1 MSDARASA
9 GALRSFLIVGAVL
22 ALAAVGVVLVR
33 ANDSGSDR
41 DRNIA
46 GGSDVAISGAPH
58 QVALLSYSLK
68 SDGTRD
74 GGGLACGGTIISI
87 NWVLTAD
94 HCIWRDT
101 SGRTYPQHL
110 AVGAGDSNY
119 WTSIKSPSA
128 RTAKRILPAR
138 GVPGAWPNAD
148 LLLIEVSRPF
158 DFSAA
163 VRAAALPIGL
173 DNATWPAEGATGL
186 ITGWGVTLDDAVR
199 TTLRGVT
206 MKVNAATDSE
216 YCTDDANP
224 RRGYFSP
231 LLFVPARHLCLLRP
245 TNTINASACSGD
257 SGGPYVIKVGERTVL
272 AGVASKAARDP
283 NEPLRLGSE
292 PLPPVCT
299 GFTPN
304 LYERVAASLDWI
316 VPGPVTALTA
326 ASSGGTVTLQW
337 SAPDK
342 APAAGIDDYV
352 VEYRVAGSS
361 EWSILNDGM
370 STGTSARIDNLA
382 IGANLEVRVS
392 GVNAVNYLDATMRQ
406 FATLNLVVGTTPTT
420 TTTSTSTSTT
430 TTTLPPYTTTIAP
443 STTARQV
450 QIGPRPTTTTTS
462 VTVAP
467 APPTAAPA
475 TTVAVATI
483 APADPKTTS
492 PAPKPDAVQVVKV
505 DVEDPGFS
513 QPKVTLPAGS
523 ELQSPPAT
531 TVPAAPLRPTP
542 AVGISLTALQVAEI
556 TGNPVPSGSSASI
569 TVAKGSAKVCRASGS
584 GVAFLAKGTCRATLR
599 VGPKPASAKKKTVT
613 LKVP

>member
-1 MSDARASA
+1 MSDARASS
-9 GALRSFLIVGAVL
+9 GALRSFLIVGTVL
-22 ALAAVGVVLVR
+22 ALAALGVVLVR
-33 ANDSGSDR
+33 SNDSDSDR

-74 GGGLACGGTIISI
+74 GGGLACGGTIIAV

-110 AVGAGDSNY
+110 SVGAGVSNY
-119 WTSIKSPSA
+119 WTSIKSPTA

-163 VRAAALPIGL
+163 VRAAVLPIGL

-231 LLFVPARHLCLLRP
+231 SLFVPARHLCLLRP

-257 SGGPYVIKVGERTVL
+257 SGGPYVITVGERTVL

-283 NEPLRLGSE
+283 NEPLRLGFE
-292 PLPPVCT
+292 PLPPICT

-316 VPGPVTALTA
+316 IPGPVLALA
-326 ASSGGTVTLQW
+326 AATSGGSVTLQW
-337 SAPDK
+337 SAPDR
-342 APAAGIDDYV
+342 APAAGIDDFV
-352 VEYRVAGSS
+352 VEYRVAGGS
-361 EWSILNDGM
+361 EWSILNDGT
-370 STGTSARIDNLA
+370 STATSARIDNLA
-382 IGANLEVRVS
+382 IGANLEVRVA
-392 GVNAVNYLDATMRQ
+392 GVNAVNALDSTMRQ
-406 FATLNLVVGTTPTT
+406 FATLNLVVGTPPT
-420 TTTSTSTSTT
+420 TTTSTTTTSTT

-450 QIGPRPTTTTTS
+450 QIGPRPTTTTTA

-467 APPTAAPA
+467 APPTAAPS
-475 TTVAVATI
+475 TTVPVA
-483 APADPKTTS
+483 PKTTL

-556 TGNPVPSGSSASI
+556 TGNTVPKGSSATVS
-569 TVAKGSAKVCRASGS
+569 VAKGSAKVCRASGA
-584 GVAFLAKGTCRATLR
+584 GVAFLAKGTCKATLR
-599 VGPKPASAKKKTVT
+599 VGAKPGSAKKKNVT
-613 LKVP
+613 LTVP